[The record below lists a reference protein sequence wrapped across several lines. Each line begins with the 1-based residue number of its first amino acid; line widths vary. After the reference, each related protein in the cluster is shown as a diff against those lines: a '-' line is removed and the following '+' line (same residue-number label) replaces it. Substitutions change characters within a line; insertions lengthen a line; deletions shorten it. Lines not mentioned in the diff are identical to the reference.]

1 MSRSSWVGP
10 QSNIVK
16 CTMMSSASELIS
28 FRARSSVLKAKNA
41 ITNQKEVLEKILA
54 PLAEEGIDVSS
65 IDLVDMKLDREAAL
79 ALQREVRMMVMRGQH
94 TTVDL
99 DGVAIPLSSE
109 EINTLLKEI
118 LIPYQK
124 SGASK

>member
-1 MSRSSWVGP
+1 
-10 QSNIVK
+10 
-16 CTMMSSASELIS
+16 MMSSASELIS

-54 PLAEEGIDVSS
+54 PLAEEGIDVSG

-99 DGVAIPLSSE
+99 DGVAVPLSSE

-118 LIPYQK
+118 LVPYQK
-124 SGASK
+124 SGTSK

>member
-1 MSRSSWVGP
+1 
-10 QSNIVK
+10 
-16 CTMMSSASELIS
+16 MMSSASELIS
-28 FRARSSVLKAKNA
+28 FWVRLACLEAKNA
-41 ITNQKEVLEKILA
+41 MTDQKKILEKILA
-54 PLAEEGIDVSS
+54 PLAEEGINISG
-65 IDLVDMKLDREAAL
+65 IDLGAMKLDREAAL

-118 LIPYQK
+118 LIPYQQ

>member
-1 MSRSSWVGP
+1 
-10 QSNIVK
+10 
-16 CTMMSSASELIS
+16 MMSSASELIS
-28 FRARSSVLKAKNA
+28 FWVRSAVLEAKSA
-41 ITNQKEVLEKILA
+41 MKDQKKILEKILA
-54 PLAEEGIDVSS
+54 PLAEEGINISG
-65 IDLVDMKLDREAAL
+65 IDLGAMKLDREAAL

-124 SGASK
+124 PGASK

>member
-1 MSRSSWVGP
+1 
-10 QSNIVK
+10 
-16 CTMMSSASELIS
+16 MMSSASELIS
-28 FRARSSVLKAKNA
+28 FWVRSAVLEAKSA
-41 ITNQKEVLEKILA
+41 MKDQKKILEKILA
-54 PLAEEGIDVSS
+54 PLAEEGINISG
-65 IDLVDMKLDREAAL
+65 IDLGAMKLDREAAL

>member
-1 MSRSSWVGP
+1 
-10 QSNIVK
+10 
-16 CTMMSSASELIS
+16 MMSSASELIS
-28 FRARSSVLKAKNA
+28 FRVRSAVLKANNA
-41 ITNQKEVLEKILA
+41 MTNQKEVLEKILA

>member
-1 MSRSSWVGP
+1 
-10 QSNIVK
+10 
-16 CTMMSSASELIS
+16 MMSSASELIS
-28 FRARSSVLKAKNA
+28 FWVRSACLEAKNA
-41 ITNQKEVLEKILA
+41 MTDQKKILEKILA
-54 PLAEEGIDVSS
+54 PLAVEGIDISD

>member
-1 MSRSSWVGP
+1 
-10 QSNIVK
+10 
-16 CTMMSSASELIS
+16 MMSSASELIS
-28 FRARSSVLKAKNA
+28 FWVRSAVLEAKSA
-41 ITNQKEVLEKILA
+41 MKDQKKILEKILA
-54 PLAEEGIDVSS
+54 PLAEEGINISG
-65 IDLVDMKLDREAAL
+65 IDLGAMKLDREAAL

-118 LIPYQK
+118 LIPHQK

>member
-1 MSRSSWVGP
+1 
-10 QSNIVK
+10 
-16 CTMMSSASELIS
+16 MMSSASELIS
-28 FRARSSVLKAKNA
+28 FRVWLTGLEAKSA
-41 ITNQKEVLEKILA
+41 MTDQKEILGKILA
-54 PLAEEGIDVSS
+54 PLTEEGIDISG
-65 IDLVDMKLDREAAL
+65 IDLGDMKLDREAAL

-118 LIPYQK
+118 LVPYQK
-124 SGASK
+124 SGTSK

>member
-1 MSRSSWVGP
+1 
-10 QSNIVK
+10 
-16 CTMMSSASELIS
+16 MMSSASELIS
-28 FRARSSVLKAKNA
+28 FRVRPAVLEANNA
-41 ITNQKEVLEKILA
+41 MTNQKEILEKILV
-54 PLAEEGIDVSS
+54 PLAEEGIEISG
-65 IDLVDMKLDREAAL
+65 IDLGAMKLDREAAL

-109 EINTLLKEI
+109 EINTLLKGI

-124 SGASK
+124 SEASK

>member
-1 MSRSSWVGP
+1 
-10 QSNIVK
+10 
-16 CTMMSSASELIS
+16 MMSSSSELIS
-28 FRARSSVLKAKNA
+28 FRVLFSVLKAKNA

-54 PLAEEGIDVSS
+54 PLADEGIEISGL
-65 IDLVDMKLDREAAL
+65 DLVDMKLDREAAL

-99 DGVAIPLSSE
+99 DGVAVPLSSE

-118 LIPYQK
+118 LVPYQK
-124 SGASK
+124 SGTSK

>member
-1 MSRSSWVGP
+1 
-10 QSNIVK
+10 
-16 CTMMSSASELIS
+16 MMSCASELIS
-28 FRARSSVLKAKNA
+28 FWVRSAVLKANKT
-41 ITNQKEVLEKILA
+41 ITNQKAVLEKILA
-54 PLAEEGIDVSS
+54 PLAEEGIEISG
-65 IDLVDMKLDREAAL
+65 IDLGAMKLDREAAL

-118 LIPYQK
+118 LIPHQK

>member
-1 MSRSSWVGP
+1 
-10 QSNIVK
+10 
-16 CTMMSSASELIS
+16 MMSSASELIS
-28 FRARSSVLKAKNA
+28 FRVWLTGLEAKSA
-41 ITNQKEVLEKILA
+41 MTDQKEILGKILA
-54 PLAEEGIDVSS
+54 PLAEEGIDISG
-65 IDLVDMKLDREAAL
+65 IDLGDMKLDRDAAL

>member
-1 MSRSSWVGP
+1 
-10 QSNIVK
+10 
-16 CTMMSSASELIS
+16 MMSSASELIS
-28 FRARSSVLKAKNA
+28 FWVRSAVLGAKSA
-41 ITNQKEVLEKILA
+41 MKDQKKILEKILA
-54 PLAEEGIDVSS
+54 PLAEEGINISG
-65 IDLVDMKLDREAAL
+65 IDLGAMKLDREAAL

>member
-1 MSRSSWVGP
+1 M
-10 QSNIVK
+10 
-16 CTMMSSASELIS
+16 
-28 FRARSSVLKAKNA
+28 KAKNA

-54 PLAEEGIDVSS
+54 PLADEGIEISGL
-65 IDLVDMKLDREAAL
+65 DLVDMKLDREAAL

-99 DGVAIPLSSE
+99 DGVAVPLSSE

-118 LIPYQK
+118 LVPYQK
-124 SGASK
+124 SGTSK